1 MYTSTIQS
9 KKSSSQQRLL
19 ISQSQTVT
27 SNQLAQED
35 TIDNKIKNQIK
46 AAIPDITTSVI
57 DALKAHGLIMPQ
69 VLDKQTTNVQEVVST
84 PSACAGSSQTPL
96 RSENSTYQPFSLQQ
110 NNNTEISDEITANI
124 P

>member
-1 MYTSTIQS
+1 MTEPPRKSRRIPS
-9 KKSSSQQRLL
+9 KKSNSQQRHL

-46 AAIPDITTSVI
+46 AAIPDITSSVI

-69 VLDKQTTNVQEVVST
+69 VLDKQTTNVQEVASM
-84 PSACAGSSQTPL
+84 PSACVDPSQTPL
-96 RSENSTYQPFSLQQ
+96 RSENSTLSTFFVA
-110 NNNTEISDEITANI
+110 TK
-124 P
+124 

>member
-1 MYTSTIQS
+1 MLSTNVHVLLTQMCHFS
-9 KKSSSQQRLL
+9 TKSSSQQRLL

-69 VLDKQTTNVQEVVST
+69 VLDKQT
-84 PSACAGSSQTPL
+84 AGRKMLHFVHVLL
-96 RSENSTYQPFSLQQ
+96 RLTYLHY
-110 NNNTEISDEITANI
+110 
-124 P
+124 